1 MDVLKEYQTVLKRFQ
16 EVFKGVSR
24 KFQESSWGGSKKFED
39 FLMEFERFCV

>member
-1 MDVLKEYQTVLKRFQ
+1 MDVLKEYQTVLKRVQ